1 MRLLNLNRDSRYR
14 TILILLFFMAV
25 ALVIRII
32 PLLFANDG
40 GLMSLRDTDS
50 WFTLRQV
57 EVMVHHF
64 PQYNWFDPMTA
75 FPTGKIIDWG
85 PLFPFIAAVLCLGA
99 GATTQ
104 GAIVYISSWVA
115 PLMAALMVPVMY
127 FLGKTAWN
135 RNTGFVAAGLITV
148 ASFALFILTI
158 AGLVM
163 HHIGETLFSS
173 LFLLV
178 YLYYLASV
186 KSNLPDLKNIKNL
199 LVPLA
204 LASLAGVLYFL
215 ALITSTTTV
224 LALIVIAIFTVI
236 QSVIDHHS
244 GRTPYRL
251 LILNL
256 VMLSVSALLLLLFG
270 FKQSGVSVTSY
281 TVGLVYLNLALIAE
295 TVVLVGLSLLLRGKT
310 WHYLLSF
317 GGLATGGFIL
327 MEIYPPFASIGLQ
340 AYTLLFGSSTFVS
353 GVLNTE
359 PLSLALAGTYFNVGL
374 ILAAGGFL
382 VLGYHILKDRKA
394 EWIFLLTWSVFMILI
409 TIQFQRFV
417 YFSTVNIVLLSAI
430 CITEPFTWKR
440 ADGTSLS
447 LRALASSF
455 FPQFFTENTDRN
467 HPPDKNACSQK
478 PRKSGKPLKPSQN
491 AENSVDFLKMLCL
504 GGIIIMAIALVA
516 VSMYQDINFGLNYP
530 KEQIVPSP
538 DWPDALNWLGTNTPS
553 PGVDY
558 FQQYNADFSYPAG
571 AYGILATWEAGH
583 WITFFSHRIPVTSP
597 FQDHLSGGS
606 GDYAFFLSNNESD
619 ANDIIQGLGGRY
631 VITDSTLAIGNFA
644 DLALWADNSRDLSP
658 YTTQFVVPDEN
669 DPSGVS
675 KVYAFNDA
683 YFRTMIVRLQNF
695 DGSMQVPAK
704 ADYIQYKIQQV
715 PEDDTTAAGT
725 SARVVVNDQVV
736 NMFQPNNTP
745 IIEEGSTPQKG
756 LYANVFSELP
766 NSTVAN
772 VPALEHYRLVYESP
786 NDATVQML
794 PGLVPIMPITLPGIK
809 YVKIFEYVKGAHI
822 PGNGLIEVPIKT
834 NTGRVFDYSQQ
845 SQGGEFVVPYS
856 MSGNPYDVVADRT
869 LPYSRNRP
877 LYQRH

>member
-244 GRTPYRL
+244 GR
-251 LILNL
+251 IL
-256 VMLSVSALLLLLFG
+256 
-270 FKQSGVSVTSY
+270 T
-281 TVGLVYLNLALIAE
+281 
-295 TVVLVGLSLLLRGKT
+295 
-310 WHYLLSF
+310 
-317 GGLATGGFIL
+317 
-327 MEIYPPFASIGLQ
+327 
-340 AYTLLFGSSTFVS
+340 GSSF
-353 GVLNTE
+353 
-359 PLSLALAGTYFNVGL
+359 
-374 ILAAGGFL
+374 
-382 VLGYHILKDRKA
+382 
-394 EWIFLLTWSVFMILI
+394 
-409 TIQFQRFV
+409 
-417 YFSTVNIVLLSAI
+417 
-430 CITEPFTWKR
+430 
-440 ADGTSLS
+440 
-447 LRALASSF
+447 
-455 FPQFFTENTDRN
+455 
-467 HPPDKNACSQK
+467 
-478 PRKSGKPLKPSQN
+478 
-491 AENSVDFLKMLCL
+491 
-504 GGIIIMAIALVA
+504 
-516 VSMYQDINFGLNYP
+516 
-530 KEQIVPSP
+530 
-538 DWPDALNWLGTNTPS
+538 
-553 PGVDY
+553 
-558 FQQYNADFSYPAG
+558 
-571 AYGILATWEAGH
+571 
-583 WITFFSHRIPVTSP
+583 
-597 FQDHLSGGS
+597 
-606 GDYAFFLSNNESD
+606 
-619 ANDIIQGLGGRY
+619 
-631 VITDSTLAIGNFA
+631 
-644 DLALWADNSRDLSP
+644 
-658 YTTQFVVPDEN
+658 
-669 DPSGVS
+669 
-675 KVYAFNDA
+675 
-683 YFRTMIVRLQNF
+683 
-695 DGSMQVPAK
+695 
-704 ADYIQYKIQQV
+704 
-715 PEDDTTAAGT
+715 
-725 SARVVVNDQVV
+725 
-736 NMFQPNNTP
+736 
-745 IIEEGSTPQKG
+745 
-756 LYANVFSELP
+756 
-766 NSTVAN
+766 
-772 VPALEHYRLVYESP
+772 
-786 NDATVQML
+786 
-794 PGLVPIMPITLPGIK
+794 
-809 YVKIFEYVKGAHI
+809 
-822 PGNGLIEVPIKT
+822 
-834 NTGRVFDYSQQ
+834 
-845 SQGGEFVVPYS
+845 
-856 MSGNPYDVVADRT
+856 
-869 LPYSRNRP
+869 
-877 LYQRH
+877 